1 MLKCL
6 SLPQTTLEEIQLFL
20 ESYALEGRTLN
31 ERSVTP
37 EARQE
42 RMRSFLR
49 RLGDPQETYKTVHI
63 AGTTGKGST
72 CTYIEALLRGQG
84 FKTGLSLS
92 PHVSDVRERFQVGG
106 ELITE
111 GQFRTILEG
120 VTRAAGTMEREGE
133 AAPGYMEF
141 LRGLSYSVFAEAQV
155 DYAVVET
162 GIGGL
167 WDSSNAIRR
176 SDKFCVITKLGLDHM
191 SMLGETIDA
200 IALQKMG
207 IVHPGNMVVIG
218 LQEDISQE
226 ALRVLAKKRGAQAI
240 WLVEDVSAS
249 HLNPLHLPSYLHQ
262 NATFAEEA
270 CLRLAARD
278 GWTYEQPQAIDSLTH
293 ATLPLRFERVS
304 WRGKTLILDAA
315 HNPQKMRGFVQALR
329 ERFSTEALAVAIA
342 FNPDTDLKETLAPIA
357 SLNARI
363 ACVDVLGG
371 QGLYRFR
378 FSDPCVVAEFLVS
391 HQSPDQSVEA
401 VTDWDALLAWIER
414 VPERV
419 VILTGSFHFVASA
432 RAVVV
437 ATHSN

>member
-1 MLKCL
+1 MLNCL
-6 SLPQTTLEEIQLFL
+6 SLSQTTLEEIQLFL
-20 ESYALEGRTLN
+20 ESYALEGRALN
-31 ERSVTP
+31 ERQTGP

-92 PHVSDVRERFQVGG
+92 PHVSDVRERFQVSG
-106 ELITE
+106 ELISE
-111 GQFRTILEG
+111 ERFKEVLER
-120 VTRAAGTMEREGE
+120 VVNVVRAMEQEEPG
-133 AAPGYMEF
+133 APGYMEF
-141 LRGLSYSVFAEAQV
+141 LRGLSYSVFAESRV

-167 WDSSNAIRR
+167 WDSSNTIRR
-176 SDKFCVITKLGLDHM
+176 SDKFCVITKLGLDHL
-191 SMLGETIDA
+191 SLLGETIDA
-200 IALQKMG
+200 IALHKMG
-207 IVHPGNMVVIG
+207 IVHPGNTVVIG
-218 LQEDISQE
+218 LQEEISQE
-226 ALRVLAKKRGAQAI
+226 ALRVLAEKRGAQSI
-240 WLVEDVSAS
+240 WLMKDASAGRS
-249 HLNPLHLPSYLHQ
+249 YPPFLPSYLRQ
-262 NATFAEEA
+262 NAALAEEV
-270 CLRLAARD
+270 CVRLAARD
-278 GWTYEQPQAIDSLTH
+278 GWTYRQAQGADSL
-293 ATLPLRFERVS
+293 AQAALPLRFEQLS
-304 WRGKTLILDAA
+304 WKGKTLILDAA
-315 HNPQKMRGFVQALR
+315 HNPQKMRGLVQALR

-342 FNPDTDLKETLAPIA
+342 FNPDTNCKETLAPIA

-378 FSDPCVVAEFLVS
+378 FSDPCVVAEFLAS
-391 HQSPDQSVEA
+391 QQSPDQTVEV
-401 VTDWDALLAWIER
+401 VTDWDPLLAWIER
-414 VPERV
+414 VPEQ
-419 VILTGSFHFVASA
+419 VIVLTGSFHFVASA

>member
-49 RLGDPQETYKTVHI
+49 RLGDPQENYKTVHI

-111 GQFRTILEG
+111 GRFRTILER
-120 VTRAAGTMEREGE
+120 VTKAASAMEQEESG
-133 AAPGYMEF
+133 APGYMEF
-141 LRGLSYSVFAEAQV
+141 LRALSYSVFAEAQV

-167 WDSSNAIRR
+167 WDSSNTIRR

-191 SMLGETIDA
+191 SMLGETIEA
-200 IALQKMG
+200 IALQKIG

-218 LQEDISQE
+218 LQEEISQE
-226 ALRVLAKKRGAQAI
+226 VLKALAEKRGAQSI
-240 WLVEDVSAS
+240 WLMKDASAS
-249 HLNPLHLPSYLHQ
+249 HLNPLHLPSYLRQ
-262 NATFAEEA
+262 NAALAGEV
-270 CLRLAARD
+270 CVRLAARD
-278 GWTYEQPQAIDSLTH
+278 GWTYRQSQGIGSLTR
-293 ATLPLRFERVS
+293 TTVPLRFEQVS

-315 HNPQKMRGFVQALR
+315 HNPQKMRGLVQALR
-329 ERFSTEALAVAIA
+329 ERFPTETIAVAVA
-342 FNPDTDLKETLAPIA
+342 FNPDTDLKGTLSPI
-357 SLNARI
+357 SMLNARI
-363 ACVDVLGG
+363 ACADVLGG

-378 FSDPCVVAEFLVS
+378 FSDPRVVAELLS
-391 HQSPDQSVEA
+391 SYQLPDRPIEII
-401 VTDWDALLAWIER
+401 TDWDPLLAWIER
-414 VPERV
+414 IPEQV
-419 VILTGSFHFVASA
+419 IILTGSFHFVASA

>member
-6 SLPQTTLEEIQLFL
+6 TLPQTTLGEIQLFL
-20 ESYALEGRTLN
+20 ESYALEGRTIN

-42 RMRSFLR
+42 RMRSFLK

-106 ELITE
+106 TFIGEE
-111 GQFRTILEG
+111 QFKEVLER
-120 VTRAAGTMEREGE
+120 VVNVVRAMEREEGD
-133 AAPGYMEF
+133 APGYMEF
-141 LRGLSYSVFAEAQV
+141 LRGLSYLMFAEARV

-167 WDSSNAIRR
+167 WDSSNTIRR
-176 SDKFCVITKLGLDHM
+176 NNKFCVITKLGLDHM

-200 IALQKMG
+200 IALQKVG

-218 LQEDISQE
+218 FQEDISQE
-226 ALRVLAKKRGAQAI
+226 VLSVLAEKRGAQAI
-240 WLVEDVSAS
+240 WLVKDVSAS
-249 HLNPLHLPSYLHQ
+249 HLIPLHLPSYLRQ
-262 NATFAEEA
+262 NAALAEEA
-270 CLRLAARD
+270 CVRLAARD
-278 GWTYEQPQAIDSLTH
+278 AWTYRRSQAIDSLVH
-293 ATLPLRFERVS
+293 ATLPLRFEQLS
-304 WRGKTLILDAA
+304 WKGKTLILDAA
-315 HNPQKMRGFVQALR
+315 HNPQKMRGLVQALQ
-329 ERFSTEALAVAIA
+329 ERFPTEAIAVAVA

-357 SLNARI
+357 SLYARI
-363 ACVDVLGG
+363 ACVDALGG

-378 FSDPCVVAEFLVS
+378 FSDPRVVAELLS
-391 HQSPDQSVEA
+391 SYQLPDRPIEII
-401 VTDWDALLAWIER
+401 TDLDPLLAWIER

-419 VILTGSFHFVASA
+419 VVLTGSFHFVASA
-432 RAVVV
+432 RAAVV

>member
-1 MLKCL
+1 MLNCL

-20 ESYALEGRTLN
+20 ESYALEGRTMN

-42 RMRSFLR
+42 RMHSFLK
-49 RLGDPQETYKTVHI
+49 RLGDPQESYKTVHV

-106 ELITE
+106 ELIDE
-111 GQFRTILEG
+111 ARFRTILER
-120 VTRAAGTMEREGE
+120 VTEAASAMEQEESG
-133 AAPGYMEF
+133 APGYMEF

-155 DYAVVET
+155 DYAVIET

-167 WDSSNAIRR
+167 WDSSNSIRR
-176 SDKFCVITKLGLDHM
+176 SDKFCVITKLGLDHV
-191 SMLGETIDA
+191 SMLGETIEA
-200 IALQKMG
+200 IALQKIG
-207 IVHPGNMVVIG
+207 IVHPGNTVVIG
-218 LQEDISQE
+218 FQEDVSQQ
-226 ALRVLAKKRGAQAI
+226 ALRALAEKRGAQTV
-240 WLVEDVSAS
+240 WLVEDVSVG
-249 HLNPLHLPSYLHQ
+249 HLNPLHLPSYLWQ
-262 NATFAEEA
+262 NAVLAQEV

-278 GWTYEQPQAIDSLTH
+278 GWMCRQPQAIDSLAH

-315 HNPQKMRGFVQALR
+315 HNPQKMRGLVQALR
-329 ERFSTEALAVAIA
+329 ERFSTEALAAAIA

-391 HQSPDQSVEA
+391 HQSPDQSVEV

-414 VPERV
+414 VPEQV
-419 VILTGSFHFVASA
+419 IILTGSFHFVASA